1 MGGIEMAYRR
11 ERKGVSHKDFQRKD
25 VPSVRLEMTVKNALN
40 RIANPQQPIKHWNK
54 EMGEEALKEIFP
66 DKSDSHEHP

>member
-1 MGGIEMAYRR
+1 
-11 ERKGVSHKDFQRKD
+11 
-25 VPSVRLEMTVKNALN
+25 MTVKNALN